1 MISLVGS
8 RMRERRLSGSERGA
22 VAIDEDD
29 DDLGIAG
36 EAGRANGVV
45 ACLRECCVYSPASSP
60 AAVASVETPSG
71 RGQQV
76 AHRPYGVAKANVQRW

>member
-1 MISLVGS
+1 
-8 RMRERRLSGSERGA
+8 MRERRLSGSERGA

-45 ACLRECCVYSPASSP
+45 ACLRECCVYSPAEVESRRC
-60 AAVASVETPSG
+60 AATLDTPPGAGNKLPPPS
-71 RGQQV
+71 
-76 AHRPYGVAKANVQRW
+76 GVAKANVGW